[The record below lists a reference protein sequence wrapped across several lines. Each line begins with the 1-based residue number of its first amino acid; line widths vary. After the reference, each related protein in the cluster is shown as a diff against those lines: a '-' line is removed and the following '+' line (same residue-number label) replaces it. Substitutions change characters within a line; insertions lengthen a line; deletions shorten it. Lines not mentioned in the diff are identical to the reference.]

1 MKAGFLLQSFFI
13 ENFRCK
19 KHSHNLLFLFCT
31 LLMLGLSLLLSPITR
46 AENTEEKVKL
56 TEQQLNKVTSEIQ
69 SLQKQLSKE
78 KSSQKS
84 EQTSLKKIEQD
95 LAELYK
101 QSKKLKQEQAEVK
114 AKITSLKKEEQILDK
129 KNQEQQ
135 TALKKDL
142 QSIYKLGRQEKIK
155 LLLNQ
160 ENPQELARLLKYYD
174 YYSEARLARIVEFQK
189 TIEEIS
195 NKRLAIEN
203 ELAALKEIDS
213 KIEKEAKA
221 LEKKQQDRT
230 AVLDEINNS
239 ITSKDQKLKVLKED
253 QSRLSKLLSSLKG
266 IWADIPAKLAHASI
280 SKQKGKLP
288 FPVKDGKI
296 LHSFGTQRAEG
307 LLKWNGWFIQ
317 APINENVTA
326 IHDGRVVFS
335 DWIRGYGMLI
345 IVDHSDGYLSLY
357 GHNASLY
364 KEAGDWIQAGDVL
377 GTVGNS
383 GGQYDMG
390 LYFELR
396 KDGEPINPKN
406 WLQR

>member
-1 MKAGFLLQSFFI
+1 MKAGFLRQSLMIKNASRKKLLLKPLLPSLTVFFL
-13 ENFRCK
+13 
-19 KHSHNLLFLFCT
+19 SA
-31 LLMLGLSLLLSPITR
+31 SLLLSTIST
-46 AENTEEKVKL
+46 AESTEEKVKL
-56 TEQQLNKVTSEIQ
+56 TEKQLDKVNSEIH
-69 SLQKQLSKE
+69 SLQKELSKE

-95 LAELYK
+95 LSELYK
-101 QSKKLKQEQAEVK
+101 QSKKLKQEQSEVK
-114 AKITSLKKEEQILDK
+114 VKISSLKKEELILDR

-135 TALKKDL
+135 SALKKDL

-174 YYSEARLARIVEFQK
+174 YYSEARLARIVEFQN
-189 TIEEIS
+189 TIKEIS
-195 NKRLAIEN
+195 DKRLAIEN
-203 ELAALKEIDS
+203 ELATLKEIDA
-213 KIEKEAKA
+213 KIEKEAKS
-221 LEKKQQDRT
+221 LEQKQQDRT
-230 AVLDEINNS
+230 TVLDEINNS
-239 ITSKDQKLKVLKED
+239 IKSKDQKLKILKED